1 MRRHAVAVVAVVS
14 LMCGVGLSGA
24 ADEAKEEAVKKE
36 LQAFQGTWRLISR
49 ELDGKKA
56 SEEELKDRVVVFD
69 AAGKVSARHG
79 DKITFEA
86 AWKIDPTKKPK
97 AVDSTSTLGEN
108 KGKTNLGIYELE
120 GDTLRVCLGPIGKE
134 RPTEFSSKPGSGN
147 RLFRLEREKK

>member
-14 LMCGVGLSGA
+14 LMGGVGLSGA

-36 LQAFQGTWRLISR
+36 LKALQGTWRPISQ
-49 ELDGKKA
+49 ELDGKKT
-56 SEEELKDRVVVFD
+56 SEEELKDRAVVFD
-69 AAGKVSARHG
+69 AAGKASLRHG
-79 DKITFEA
+79 DKILLES

-97 AVDSTSTLGEN
+97 AVDSTYTSGEN
-108 KGKTNLGIYELE
+108 KGKTRLGIYELE

-147 RLFRLEREKK
+147 LLFRFEREKK